1 MRHRGD
7 FTDIFEALKVF
18 PKGIADDDIVTIS
31 GKIYKWSKRRCTFVT
46 DGVHVPQPGD
56 NHPVITLFTSLTAD
70 GVLTDFMGSKW
81 QLAPWAE
88 RVTAPTINLADIT
101 VTEYPSLVGKTE
113 AVWLVTLTHEDS
125 EAEIWYKIVKNGEEP
140 EAYSKYIE
148 PFKLKSNGN
157 YQIVCKA
164 KKEGV
169 ADSEVARSETFK
181 VVRQVV
187 ETTYGRPQIDTFAYQ
202 DFPANGGS
210 AAPILTY
217 HQYGSRIYTD
227 GNTESLTPITSGA
240 TFTFRAVHYA
250 TSIPYSIDTLTG
262 GLTVGKTTITHR
274 QPIVSAY
281 VTVHL
286 NGTDSDEAETTIFQ
300 KAQDKSNDVIRWEI
314 TPPQSVDS
322 GRILVAGT
330 DFKAYSVS
338 GVPVK
343 YYVLEEG
350 TYVEITSIKIEKYTA
365 IYAKTAGNEYYNP
378 ASSVQYVGVN
388 EIPQVYYGFGL
399 TEEEFNERAYT
410 PDGARDLI
418 ETGSDYY
425 QLSAPDGNIDK
436 QLTLQTGQVFWIAF
450 SLRSRP
456 NIDLRQNDYPAT
468 IDWIDADTTF
478 YEEYASGRRIYHVYY
493 AKFRGSF
500 TLKGITW

>member
-1 MRHRGD
+1 MK
-7 FTDIFEALKVF
+7 AF
-18 PKGIADDDIVTIS
+18 PKGAEDDDFVVIS
-31 GKIYKWSKRRCTFVT
+31 GKIHTWNRRRGMFTT
-46 DGVHVPQPGD
+46 NEAHVPEDHNQ
-56 NHPVITLFTSLTAD
+56 PVITLFTELTD
-70 GVLTDFMGSKW
+70 GGVLTDFMGKKW
-81 QLAPWAE
+81 QLQPFAE
-88 RVTAPTINLADIT
+88 RVSMPVIRIEDVTAID
-101 VTEYPSLVGKTE
+101 YPELTGHYN
-113 AVWLVTLTHEDS
+113 AIFLVTITHEDS
-125 EAEIWYKIVKNGEEP
+125 EAEIWYKIVENGNEP
-140 EAYSKYIE
+140 ETFTKYNDPIR
-148 PFKLKSNGN
+148 LKSNGT
-157 YQIVCKA
+157 YQIVAKA

-169 ADSEVARSETFK
+169 TDSEVVRSESFK
-181 VVRQVV
+181 VVRAVV
-187 ETTYGRPQIDTFAYQ
+187 SETYGRPQIDTFAYQ

-210 AAPILTY
+210 AAPTLTY

-227 GNTESLTPITSGA
+227 GSTESLTPITSGA

-262 GLTVGKTTITHR
+262 GLSVGRTTITHR

-281 VTVHL
+281 VIVHL
-286 NGTDSDEAETTIFQ
+286 NGADSDEAEATVFQ
-300 KAQDKSNDVIRWEI
+300 KAADKANDVIRWEI

-330 DFKAYSVS
+330 DFKAFSVS

-365 IYAKTAGNEYYNP
+365 IYAKTAGNDYYNP
-378 ASSVQYVGVN
+378 ASSVVYVGVN

-436 QLTLQTGQVFWIAF
+436 QLTLQTGQVFWIAV
-450 SLRSRP
+450 SLRTFP

>member
-1 MRHRGD
+1 MVTFRKDIHLGRRVPIRPEDENECMLVSISENGLAVDKYGRKWRFLPWGD
-7 FTDIFEALKVF
+7 I
-18 PKGIADDDIVTIS
+18 
-31 GKIYKWSKRRCTFVT
+31 
-46 DGVHVPQPGD
+46 
-56 NHPVITLFTSLTAD
+56 
-70 GVLTDFMGSKW
+70 
-81 QLAPWAE
+81 LA
-88 RVTAPTINLADIT
+88 VPTITLADIT

-125 EAEIWYKIVKNGEEP
+125 EAEIWYKIVKNGNEP
-140 EAYSKYIE
+140 ETFTKYNDPIR
-148 PFKLKSNGN
+148 LKSNGT
-157 YQIVCKA
+157 YQIVAKA

-169 ADSEVARSETFK
+169 TDSEVVRSESFK
-181 VVRQVV
+181 VVRAVV
-187 ETTYGRPQIDTFAYQ
+187 SETYGRPQIDTFAYQ

-210 AAPILTY
+210 AAPTLTY

-227 GNTESLTPITSGA
+227 GSTESLTPITSGA

-250 TSIPYSIDTLTG
+250 TSIPYSIDALTG

-274 QPIVSAY
+274 QPIVTAY

-330 DFKAYSVS
+330 DFKAFSVS

-365 IYAKTAGNEYYNP
+365 IYAKTAGNDYYNP
-378 ASSVQYVGVN
+378 ASSVVYVGVN

-410 PDGARDLI
+410 PDGALDLI
-418 ETGSDYY
+418 ETGSDYH
-425 QLSAPDGNIDK
+425 QLSAPNSNIDMP
-436 QLTLQTGQVFWIAF
+436 LTLQTGQVFWIAF

>member
-1 MRHRGD
+1 MVTFRKDIHLGRRVPIRPEDENECMLVSISENGLAVDKYGRKWRFLPWGD
-7 FTDIFEALKVF
+7 I
-18 PKGIADDDIVTIS
+18 
-31 GKIYKWSKRRCTFVT
+31 
-46 DGVHVPQPGD
+46 
-56 NHPVITLFTSLTAD
+56 
-70 GVLTDFMGSKW
+70 
-81 QLAPWAE
+81 LA
-88 RVTAPTINLADIT
+88 VPTITLADIT

-125 EAEIWYKIVKNGEEP
+125 EAEIWYKIVKNGNEP
-140 EAYSKYIE
+140 ETFTKYNDPIR
-148 PFKLKSNGN
+148 LKSNGT
-157 YQIVCKA
+157 YQIVAKA

-169 ADSEVARSETFK
+169 TDSEVVRSESFK
-181 VVRQVV
+181 VVRAVV
-187 ETTYGRPQIDTFAYQ
+187 SETYGRPQIDTFAYQ

-210 AAPILTY
+210 AAPTLTY

-240 TFTFRAVHYA
+240 TFTFRAVHHA
-250 TSIPYSIDTLTG
+250 TSIPYSIDALTG

-274 QPIVSAY
+274 QPIVTAY

-330 DFKAYSVS
+330 DFKAFSVS

-365 IYAKTAGNEYYNP
+365 IYAKTAGNDYYNP
-378 ASSVQYVGVN
+378 ASSVVYVGVN

-410 PDGARDLI
+410 PDGALDLI
-418 ETGSDYY
+418 ETGSDYH
-425 QLSAPDGNIDK
+425 QLSAPNSNIDMP
-436 QLTLQTGQVFWIAF
+436 LTLQTGQVFWIAF

>member
-1 MRHRGD
+1 MVTFRKDIHLGRRVPVRPEDENECMLVSISENGLAVDKYGRKWRFLPWGD
-7 FTDIFEALKVF
+7 I
-18 PKGIADDDIVTIS
+18 
-31 GKIYKWSKRRCTFVT
+31 
-46 DGVHVPQPGD
+46 
-56 NHPVITLFTSLTAD
+56 
-70 GVLTDFMGSKW
+70 
-81 QLAPWAE
+81 LA
-88 RVTAPTINLADIT
+88 VPTITLADIT

-210 AAPILTY
+210 AAPTLTY

-227 GNTESLTPITSGA
+227 GSTESLTPITSGA

-262 GLTVGKTTITHR
+262 GLSVGRTTITHR

-281 VTVHL
+281 VIVHL
-286 NGTDSDEAETTIFQ
+286 NGADSDEAEATVFQ
-300 KAQDKSNDVIRWEI
+300 KAADKANDTIRWEI
-314 TPPQSVDS
+314 TPPQNVDS
-322 GRILVAGT
+322 GVVLVAGT

-338 GVPVK
+338 GIPVK

-365 IYAKTAGNEYYNP
+365 IYAKTAGNDYYNP

-418 ETGSDYY
+418 EIGSDYY

-468 IDWIDADTTF
+468 IDWIDADTSF
-478 YEEYASGRRIYHVYY
+478 YEEYTSGRRIYHVYY